1 MSTLSTIISAY
12 NLLNLSNKSKIYLSL
27 IIITLTAIL
36 EVVSLGLL
44 LPIITNIFQENKN
57 FVFFNFLKEYDLFFL
72 LNIFFIFFLLKSLL
86 NIYLIKKQI
95 EIKNDIASFFV
106 SKYFENILKKNFL
119 FFKKKNTNFLIKN
132 IINEAPEII
141 NNIIYPSL
149 LLLTDIIIITGLIL
163 FIFLNFTK
171 ISVYLFPC
179 FLIFFLLYIKYF
191 KNKISNLGREKF
203 DILQKCIQYLSDGL
217 GSITQIKLNSSE
229 DKFSKNFRLSSKNLF
244 SIGGKHA
251 FFQTIPKYLME
262 IVLASIFIIIFFVFN
277 FLGLDIKELIIFLS
291 MLLVASLRIMPG
303 LARIIS
309 SMQLIQYAYPSLNKL
324 KKELRETDFED
335 VKKDKIEF
343 EKNIIIKNLEF
354 RFDNDLILNNISCE
368 FKKGQIIG
376 ISGPNGSGKSTL
388 LNILMGLIDV
398 DPRMLL
404 IDNKQVSLRNINWYK
419 KISYVSNNSFLLD
432 SNIENNIAFEIET
445 SQIDKE
451 KLNKSVEFLNLNE
464 LIQNFPEG
472 LKTNIG
478 QNGAKISSGQK
489 QKICLARAFYFDT
502 EILVFDEATNS
513 LDQESEVN
521 FYKKLNELKNK
532 KTIFIVSHDIENLN
546 LCDQIIYVNK
556 GNNN

>member
-1 MSTLSTIISAY
+1 
-12 NLLNLSNKSKIYLSL
+12 
-27 IIITLTAIL
+27 
-36 EVVSLGLL
+36 
-44 LPIITNIFQENKN
+44 
-57 FVFFNFLKEYDLFFL
+57 
-72 LNIFFIFFLLKSLL
+72 
-86 NIYLIKKQI
+86 
-95 EIKNDIASFFV
+95 
-106 SKYFENILKKNFL
+106 
-119 FFKKKNTNFLIKN
+119 
-132 IINEAPEII
+132 
-141 NNIIYPSL
+141 
-149 LLLTDIIIITGLIL
+149 
-163 FIFLNFTK
+163 
-171 ISVYLFPC
+171 
-179 FLIFFLLYIKYF
+179 
-191 KNKISNLGREKF
+191 
-203 DILQKCIQYLSDGL
+203 
-217 GSITQIKLNSSE
+217 
-229 DKFSKNFRLSSKNLF
+229 
-244 SIGGKHA
+244 
-251 FFQTIPKYLME
+251 
-262 IVLASIFIIIFFVFN
+262 
-277 FLGLDIKELIIFLS
+277 
-291 MLLVASLRIMPG
+291 
-303 LARIIS
+303 
-309 SMQLIQYAYPSLNKL
+309 
-324 KKELRETDFED
+324 
-335 VKKDKIEF
+335 
-343 EKNIIIKNLEF
+343 
-354 RFDNDLILNNISCE
+354 
-368 FKKGQIIG
+368 
-376 ISGPNGSGKSTL
+376 PNGSGKSTL